1 LVYSQSW
8 LNPPKHDRRF
18 GSVCFFPFCDVAQVV
33 IIPITTIFIQI
44 WRYAKHE
51 SRKSL
56 AVVVIFFSD
65 FRIRNNQFWRFTNL
79 KQ

>member
-8 LNPPKHDRRF
+8 LNLPKDDRRF

-33 IIPITTIFIQI
+33 IIPITIFIQI

-51 SRKSL
+51 SGKSL
-56 AVVVIFFSD
+56 AVVVIFYFF
-65 FRIRNNQFWRFTNL
+65 FRFQ
-79 KQ
+79 K